1 MRELVTMWRSTQM
14 IVLTVLIAAVYAAVI
29 VPLKAIPLVPGFT
42 EIRVAPAILPVASL
56 LFGPAAAWGA
66 AFGNLIAD
74 FFGTFGPG
82 SLPGF
87 VGNFF
92 LGAAPYV
99 LWGRLGPLSS
109 GQEPAMTSGRQVLEF
124 LILVVVSALA
134 GATMIAWGLEVLR
147 FFPFTVLGT
156 IIAFNN
162 ILVPGVVG
170 WILLRLLYRRV
181 KRMGLIWTDVMPR
194 DEIGTGRGALGAATL
209 VVGAVGGWTV
219 GMITSAGAG
228 GRLGIPGFGQPG
240 GDPTVVSAV
249 APFIGLLLLS
259 LLLCRARPE
268 LFGEG
273 GDEGGGWDDGSLR
286 VD

>member
-1 MRELVTMWRSTQM
+1 MRELVTMWKSTQM
-14 IVLTVLIAAVYAAVI
+14 VVLTVLVAAVYAAVI

-42 EIRVAPAILPVASL
+42 EIRVAPALIPVASL

-82 SLPGF
+82 SIPGF

-92 LGAAPYV
+92 LGAVPYV

-109 GQEPAMTSGRQVLEF
+109 GQEPAMTSGRQIAEF
-124 LILVVVSALA
+124 LLLVVISALA

-170 WILLRLLYRRV
+170 WVLLRLLYRRV
-181 KRMGLIWTDVMPR
+181 KRMGLLWTDVMR
-194 DEIGTGRGALGAATL
+194 KEDIGTGRAALGTL
-209 VVGAVGGWTV
+209 LMVSGAVGGWTV
-219 GMITSAGAG
+219 GMLTSAGAG
-228 GRLGIPGFGQPG
+228 GRLGMPGFGQEG
-240 GDPTVVSAV
+240 GDTGVIGAV
-249 APFIGLLLLS
+249 APFVGLLLLS

-268 LFGEG
+268 LFG
-273 GDEGGGWDDGSLR
+273 DRDDP
-286 VD
+286 

>member
-1 MRELVTMWRSTQM
+1 MRELVTMWKSTQM
-14 IVLTVLIAAVYAAVI
+14 VVLTVLVAAVYAAVI

-42 EIRVAPAILPVASL
+42 EIRVAPALIPVASL

-82 SLPGF
+82 SIPGF

-92 LGAAPYV
+92 LGAVPYV

-109 GQEPAMTSGRQVLEF
+109 GEEPAMTSGRQIAEF
-124 LILVVVSALA
+124 LILVVISALA

-170 WILLRLLYRRV
+170 WILLRLMYRRV
-181 KRMGLIWTDVMPR
+181 KRMGLIWTDVMR
-194 DEIGTGRGALGAATL
+194 KEDIGTGRAALGTL
-209 VVGAVGGWTV
+209 LMVSGAVGGWSV
-219 GMITSAGAG
+219 GMLTSAGAG
-228 GRLGIPGFGQPG
+228 GRLGMPGFGQEG
-240 GDPTVVSAV
+240 GDPGVIGAV
-249 APFIGLLLLS
+249 APFVGLLLLS
-259 LLLCRARPE
+259 LPLCRARPE
-268 LFGEG
+268 LFGDRDEEG
-273 GDEGGGWDDGSLR
+273 PAP
-286 VD
+286 